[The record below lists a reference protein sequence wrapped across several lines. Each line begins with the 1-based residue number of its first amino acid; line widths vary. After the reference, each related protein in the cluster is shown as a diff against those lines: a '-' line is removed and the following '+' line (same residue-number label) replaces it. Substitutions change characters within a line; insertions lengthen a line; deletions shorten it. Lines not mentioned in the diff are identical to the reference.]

1 MDTADKLHQMML
13 RPGFQSREDQQT
25 LLDGRHELLALRAV
39 YEAARGL
46 CYGHDWNEGTQA
58 KLHGYRNKLIKAVD
72 AIEKLP
78 DAAGVA
84 IST

>member
-1 MDTADKLHQMML
+1 MNMEEAAGTLEKLQ
-13 RPGFQSREDQQT
+13 
-25 LLDGRHELLALRAV
+25 AV

-46 CYGHDWNEGTQA
+46 CHGHDWNEGTQA

-78 DAAGVA
+78 DAAGVS
-84 IST
+84 ISAPPRSP

>member
-1 MDTADKLHQMML
+1 MTPQQELETTIRKL
-13 RPGFQSREDQQT
+13 RR
-25 LLDGRHELLALRAV
+25 V

-46 CYGHDWNEGTQA
+46 CHGHDWNNGTAA
-58 KLHGYRNKLIKAVD
+58 KLHGYRNELIKAVD

-84 IST
+84 ISNGERQCP